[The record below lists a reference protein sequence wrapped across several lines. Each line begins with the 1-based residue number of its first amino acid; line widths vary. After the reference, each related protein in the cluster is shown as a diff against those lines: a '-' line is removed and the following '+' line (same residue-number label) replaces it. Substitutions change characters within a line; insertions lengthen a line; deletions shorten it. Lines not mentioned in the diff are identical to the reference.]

1 MKNDI
6 NFIYY
11 IIILYYTEQNKLLSF
26 IRFYTSKLNNYGLI
40 SSSQI
45 YNYRKLLGF
54 NKGKLIQYLNKLIN
68 TNEEILLFFIICIQL
83 YFKKYL
89 LLLRYEKK
97 LVRYRVKQLKK
108 LNLIIKKQV
117 KKPRL
122 RLQLR
127 KVVIILEKIYWKI
140 KILILKSQIQNK

>member
-1 MKNDI
+1 MTNIFNNSETFFFKFINNYDIILDENYNNIKDLYYQDSNVLKTNTAYKSYISIFKKYDYLKNDI

-83 YFKKYL
+83 YF
-89 LLLRYEKK
+89 
-97 LVRYRVKQLKK
+97 
-108 LNLIIKKQV
+108 
-117 KKPRL
+117 
-122 RLQLR
+122 
-127 KVVIILEKIYWKI
+127 
-140 KILILKSQIQNK
+140 

>member
-1 MKNDI
+1 MTNIFNNSETFFFNFINNYDIILDENYNNIKDLYYQDSNVLKINTVYRLYISIFKKYDYLKNDI

-45 YNYRKLLGF
+45 YNYKKLLGF

-83 YFKKYL
+83 YF
-89 LLLRYEKK
+89 
-97 LVRYRVKQLKK
+97 
-108 LNLIIKKQV
+108 
-117 KKPRL
+117 
-122 RLQLR
+122 
-127 KVVIILEKIYWKI
+127 
-140 KILILKSQIQNK
+140 

>member
-1 MKNDI
+1 MTKIFNNSETFFFKFINNYDIILDENYNNIKDLYYQDSNVLKTNTAYKSYINIFKKYDYLKNDI

-83 YFKKYL
+83 YF
-89 LLLRYEKK
+89 
-97 LVRYRVKQLKK
+97 
-108 LNLIIKKQV
+108 
-117 KKPRL
+117 
-122 RLQLR
+122 
-127 KVVIILEKIYWKI
+127 
-140 KILILKSQIQNK
+140 

>member
-1 MKNDI
+1 MTNIFNNSETFFFKFINNYDIILDENYNNIKDLYYQDSNVLKTIHIYKPYISMFRKYNYLNNDI

-45 YNYRKLLGF
+45 YNYKKLLGF
-54 NKGKLIQYLNKLIN
+54 NKNKLIQYLNKLIN

-83 YFKKYL
+83 YF
-89 LLLRYEKK
+89 
-97 LVRYRVKQLKK
+97 
-108 LNLIIKKQV
+108 
-117 KKPRL
+117 
-122 RLQLR
+122 
-127 KVVIILEKIYWKI
+127 
-140 KILILKSQIQNK
+140 

>member
-1 MKNDI
+1 MTKIFNNSETFFFKFINNYDIILDENYNNIKDLYYQDSNVLKTNTAYKSYINIFKKYDYLQNDI

-83 YFKKYL
+83 YF
-89 LLLRYEKK
+89 
-97 LVRYRVKQLKK
+97 
-108 LNLIIKKQV
+108 
-117 KKPRL
+117 
-122 RLQLR
+122 
-127 KVVIILEKIYWKI
+127 
-140 KILILKSQIQNK
+140 

>member
-1 MKNDI
+1 MTNIFNNSETFFFNFINNYDIILDENYNNIKDLYYQDSNVLKINTVYRLYISIFKKYDYLKNDI

-45 YNYRKLLGF
+45 YNYKKLLGF
-54 NKGKLIQYLNKLIN
+54 NKNKLIQYLNKLIN

-83 YFKKYL
+83 YF
-89 LLLRYEKK
+89 
-97 LVRYRVKQLKK
+97 
-108 LNLIIKKQV
+108 
-117 KKPRL
+117 
-122 RLQLR
+122 
-127 KVVIILEKIYWKI
+127 
-140 KILILKSQIQNK
+140 

>member
-1 MKNDI
+1 MTKIFNNSETFFFKFINNYDIILDENYNNIKDLYYQDSNVLKTNTAYKSYINIFKKYDYLENDI

-68 TNEEILLFFIICIQL
+68 TNEEILLFFIIFI
-83 YFKKYL
+83 
-89 LLLRYEKK
+89 
-97 LVRYRVKQLKK
+97 
-108 LNLIIKKQV
+108 
-117 KKPRL
+117 
-122 RLQLR
+122 
-127 KVVIILEKIYWKI
+127 
-140 KILILKSQIQNK
+140 

>member
-1 MKNDI
+1 MTNIFNNSETFFFKFINNYDIILDENYNNIKDLYYQDSNVLKTNTAYKSYISIFKKYDHLKNDI

-45 YNYRKLLGF
+45 YNYKKLLGF

-83 YFKKYL
+83 YF
-89 LLLRYEKK
+89 
-97 LVRYRVKQLKK
+97 
-108 LNLIIKKQV
+108 
-117 KKPRL
+117 
-122 RLQLR
+122 
-127 KVVIILEKIYWKI
+127 
-140 KILILKSQIQNK
+140 